1 MIKTIMIIIKIAIIM
16 MVMMTLMMMMMMMM
30 VIIIIKIII
39 IISLFQPG
47 DFFAG
52 STTENIPWWL
62 LLPCTRNHLQHI

>member
-16 MVMMTLMMMMMMMM
+16 MVVMTLMMMMMM

>member
-16 MVMMTLMMMMMMMM
+16 MVVMTLMMMMM

-62 LLPCTRNHLQHI
+62 LLPCTQNHLQHI